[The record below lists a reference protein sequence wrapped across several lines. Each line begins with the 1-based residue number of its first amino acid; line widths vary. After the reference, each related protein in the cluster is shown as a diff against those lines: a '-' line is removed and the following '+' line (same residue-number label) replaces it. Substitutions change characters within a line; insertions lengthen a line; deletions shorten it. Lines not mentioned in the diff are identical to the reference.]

1 VGVYEGGVA
10 PLCALAVGI
19 MALYLFTESQ
29 EDDSFLTHNP
39 EEIVD
44 QTLAHPGRLLHMV
57 LENYLKVFRDMNDT
71 CRAIHYASDT
81 DTMMS
86 EFRVSTV

>member
-1 VGVYEGGVA
+1 MV
-10 PLCALAVGI
+10 CGI
-19 MALYLFTESQ
+19 MILFTESQ
-29 EDDSFLTHNP
+29 EDATFLTHNP

-57 LENYLKVFRDMNDT
+57 LENYLKVFRDMNDS

>member
-1 VGVYEGGVA
+1 M
-10 PLCALAVGI
+10 I
-19 MALYLFTESQ
+19 FTESE
-29 EDDSFLTHNP
+29 EDGSFLTHNP

-57 LENYLKVFRDMNDT
+57 LENYLKVFRDMNDS

-86 EFRVSTV
+86 EFRVSIV